1 MWLVS
6 ISVMLAVV
14 QCASRAGGSPRLP
27 TFRMPPFFCASTVR
41 TLPAT
46 STSDATPSNTARRCG
61 LIDMVHLRSWVS
73 QFSTR
78 TAASGQ
84 KGERRSE
91 HREHAPDAAQQAS
104 QATRLRLPPSE
115 LCSRA
120 RLPVA
125 MGTSGA
131 VGAEIRLA
139 DELQARARE
148 AGAENHRGLHESA

>member
-1 MWLVS
+1 
-6 ISVMLAVV
+6 MLAVV

-84 KGERRSE
+84 KGERRTE
-91 HREHAPDAAQQAS
+91 HREHDPDAAQQAS
-104 QATRLRLPPSE
+104 QDKSLRMLS
-115 LCSRA
+115 
-120 RLPVA
+120 
-125 MGTSGA
+125 
-131 VGAEIRLA
+131 A
-139 DELQARARE
+139 DIW
-148 AGAENHRGLHESA
+148 